1 MLYPVFRFHCPLSG
15 YNWFGSVLCHAFQHN
30 VWNECLWG
38 WCPDPWI
45 KDHWSTLSY
54 SILIFAGLKNHK
66 TNHNWWRNL
75 PVTNQSTGC
84 QIARLE
90 KWAWD
95 GLSILFSKPSTSR
108 LFHLHWT
115 KTRQHQPSKS
125 LKDHLKI
132 MVSRL
137 FHLILGEKKHCP
149 GSLMAIFGALGTHL
163 RCPGHYSA
171 APAACRRSRCCPS
184 PLAAPRWRP
193 ARPSRRPGAGRGHR
207 RNLFN
212 GLETALFNGEAD
224 WHG

>member
-1 MLYPVFRFHCPLSG
+1 MCLYVQLMCACLSTYMCTYACVYIIYTLNVCVYVYYMPSYCHCKWWTCNIYIIIYVCVLYPVFRFHCPLSG

-38 WCPDPWI
+38 WCPDPLI

-95 GLSILFSKPSTSR
+95 GRSILFSFSKPSTSR

-137 FHLILGEKKHCP
+137 FHLILGKKSTSSRAP
-149 GSLMAIFGALGTHL
+149 WWQFLG
-163 RCPGHYSA
+163 P
-171 APAACRRSRCCPS
+171 
-184 PLAAPRWRP
+184 
-193 ARPSRRPGAGRGHR
+193 
-207 RNLFN
+207 
-212 GLETALFNGEAD
+212 
-224 WHG
+224 